1 MLEVERIDTFYEEY
15 QALKDIS
22 LKVEEGEL
30 AILLGPNGHGK
41 STLLKSVCG
50 LLTPQAGHI
59 RFNGEIINGLGT
71 YEIVKRGLVY
81 IAEDKHLFPEM
92 TVEENLKIGAYNATA
107 RRKKDE
113 HFAYVY
119 GLFPRLLERRKRLA
133 STLSGGEARMLAL
146 GRGLMSSPSFLAIDE
161 PSFGLSPMLRTE
173 VFRII
178 SEINKNH
185 ITILL
190 VEQSV
195 AETLETGGTLSF
207 DKIYLIENGQ
217 IIFEGSREDLVRND
231 HIKAVFLGTTD

>member
-1 MLEVERIDTFYEEY
+1 MLEVERIDMFYEEY
-15 QALKDIS
+15 QALKEIS
-22 LKVEEGEL
+22 LEVKEGEL
-30 AILLGPNGHGK
+30 AILFGPNGHGK

-59 RFNGEIINGLGT
+59 RFNGEIISGLGT
-71 YEIVKRGLVY
+71 HEIVKRGLVY

-107 RRKKDE
+107 RRKKGE
-113 HFAYVY
+113 HFSYVY

-146 GRGLMSSPSFLAIDE
+146 GRGLMSSPSFLAVDE
-161 PSFGLSPMLRTE
+161 PSFGLSPLMRTE

-185 ITILL
+185 MTILL

-195 AETLETGGTLSF
+195 AETLEAGGTLSF
-207 DKIYLIENGQ
+207 DRIYLIENGQ
-217 IIFEGSREDLVRND
+217 IVFNGSKEDLVRND
-231 HIKAVFLGTTD
+231 HIKEVFLGTTD

>member
-1 MLEVERIDTFYEEY
+1 MLEVERIDMFYEEY
-15 QALKDIS
+15 QALKEIS
-22 LKVEEGEL
+22 LEVKEGEL
-30 AILLGPNGHGK
+30 AILFGPNGHGK

-59 RFNGEIINGLGT
+59 RFNGEIISGLGT
-71 YEIVKRGLVY
+71 HEIVKRGLVY

-92 TVEENLKIGAYNATA
+92 TVEENLKIGAYNTTA

-161 PSFGLSPMLRTE
+161 PSFGLSPLMRTE
-173 VFRII
+173 VFRTI

-185 ITILL
+185 MTILL

-195 AETLETGGTLSF
+195 AEALESGGTLSF
-207 DKIYLIENGQ
+207 DMIYLIENGQ
-217 IIFEGSREDLVRND
+217 IVFEGSKEDLVRND
-231 HIKAVFLGTTD
+231 HIKEVFLGTTD

>member
-1 MLEVERIDTFYEEY
+1 MLEVERIDIFYEEY
-15 QALKDIS
+15 QALKEIS
-22 LKVEEGEL
+22 LEVKEGEL
-30 AILLGPNGHGK
+30 AILFGPNGHGK

-59 RFNGEIINGLGT
+59 RFNGEIISGLGT
-71 YEIVKRGLVY
+71 HEIVKRGLVY

-92 TVEENLKIGAYNATA
+92 TVEENLKIGAYNTTA

-161 PSFGLSPMLRTE
+161 PSFGLSPLMRTE
-173 VFRII
+173 VFRTI

-185 ITILL
+185 MTILL

-195 AETLETGGTLSF
+195 AEALETGGTLSF
-207 DKIYLIENGQ
+207 DMIYLIENGQ
-217 IIFEGSREDLVRND
+217 IVFEGSKEDLVRND
-231 HIKAVFLGTTD
+231 HIKEVFLGTTD

>member
-1 MLEVERIDTFYEEY
+1 MLEVERIDMFYEEY
-15 QALKDIS
+15 QALKEIS
-22 LKVEEGEL
+22 LEVKEGEL
-30 AILLGPNGHGK
+30 AILFGPNGHGK
-41 STLLKSVCG
+41 STLLKAVCG

-59 RFNGEIINGLGT
+59 RFNGEIISGLGT
-71 YEIVKRGLVY
+71 HEIVKRGLVY

-113 HFAYVY
+113 HFPYVY

-146 GRGLMSSPSFLAIDE
+146 GRGLMSSPSFLAVDE
-161 PSFGLSPMLRTE
+161 PSFGLSPLMRTE

-185 ITILL
+185 MTILL

-195 AETLETGGTLSF
+195 AEALESEGTLSF
-207 DKIYLIENGQ
+207 DRIYLIENGQ
-217 IIFEGSREDLVRND
+217 IVFEGSKEDLVRND
-231 HIKAVFLGTTD
+231 HIKEVFLGTTD

>member
-1 MLEVERIDTFYEEY
+1 MLEVERIDMFYEEY
-15 QALKDIS
+15 QALKEIS
-22 LKVEEGEL
+22 LEVKEGEL
-30 AILLGPNGHGK
+30 AILFGPNGHGK

-59 RFNGEIINGLGT
+59 RFNGEIISGLGT
-71 YEIVKRGLVY
+71 HEIVKRGLVY

-92 TVEENLKIGAYNATA
+92 TVEENLKIGAYNAPA

-113 HFAYVY
+113 HFVYVY

-146 GRGLMSSPSFLAIDE
+146 GRGLMSSPSFLAVDE
-161 PSFGLSPMLRTE
+161 PSFGLSPLMRTE

-185 ITILL
+185 MTILL

-195 AETLETGGTLSF
+195 AEALGTGGTLSF
-207 DKIYLIENGQ
+207 DRIYLIENGQ
-217 IIFEGSREDLVRND
+217 IVFEGSKEDLVRND
-231 HIKAVFLGTTD
+231 HIKEVFLGTTD

>member
-59 RFNGEIINGLGT
+59 RFKGGIINGLGT
-71 YEIVKRGLVY
+71 HEIVKRGLVY

-119 GLFPRLLERRKRLA
+119 SLFPRLLERRKRLA

-185 ITILL
+185 MTILL

-207 DKIYLIENGQ
+207 DRIYLIENGQ
-217 IIFEGSREDLVRND
+217 IIFEGSKEDLVRND

>member
-15 QALKDIS
+15 QALKDVS

-71 YEIVKRGLVY
+71 HEIVKRGLVY

-207 DKIYLIENGQ
+207 DGIYLIENGQ

>member
-22 LKVEEGEL
+22 LKVEDGEL

-71 YEIVKRGLVY
+71 HEIVKRGLVY

-185 ITILL
+185 MTILL

-195 AETLETGGTLSF
+195 AETLETGATLSF
-207 DKIYLIENGQ
+207 DRIYLIENGQ
-217 IIFEGSREDLVRND
+217 IIFEGSREELVRND

>member
-71 YEIVKRGLVY
+71 HEIVKRGLVY

-92 TVEENLKIGAYNATA
+92 TVEENLKIGAYNVTA

-207 DKIYLIENGQ
+207 DRIYLIENGQ
-217 IIFEGSREDLVRND
+217 IIFEGSKEDLVRND